1 MKNDLLRLIESVE
14 FAANKHKFQ
23 RRKGNLK
30 IPYINH
36 PVKVCKLLADS
47 GESDIET
54 LLAAI
59 LHDTLED
66 TDTGEIELT
75 EHFGNSVANIV
86 IEVTDNMK
94 LHEKERKEL
103 QVTKASQLSVQAK
116 KIKIADKI
124 CNIDDILT
132 YPLIWSKRRKR
143 KYIEWAKKV
152 CDGCKGQNLI
162 LDQKFEEIYRKGMEL
177 YSK

>member
-1 MKNDLLRLIESVE
+1 MKDNILKLLESLE

-23 RRKGNLK
+23 RRKGSLK

-36 PVKVCKLLADS
+36 PVKVCKLLAES
-47 GESDIET
+47 GESDIEI

-66 TDTGEIELT
+66 TDTSELELT
-75 EHFGNSVANIV
+75 DRFGTIVTSLV

-94 LHEKERKEL
+94 LPEKERKEL
-103 QVTKASQLSVQAK
+103 QVINAAQLSSKAK
-116 KIKIADKI
+116 MIKVADKI

-132 YPLIWSKRRKR
+132 YPITWTKRRKR
-143 KYIEWAKKV
+143 NYIEWAKKV
-152 CDGCKGQNLI
+152 CEGCKGQNLI
-162 LDQKFEEIYRKGMEL
+162 LDRKFGEIYNKGMEL
-177 YSK
+177 LSR